1 MLFAIF
7 IAYILLLKYRLK
19 TIMLGLRNFKSI
31 TICNSSYVL
40 QECTLFNVIW
50 TCVIHA
56 MLVSYC
62 NCKQVGNDHLG
73 VPGNQPEV
81 TIGGEL
87 IRDLVESGNWVM
99 VNAMEE
105 KVEGGPFTRQDPA
118 SGRQS
123 CLDLWL
129 CTNGLVPHV
138 KSLVIDCER
147 KMTVARPVWRR
158 GRRQLTHYTMILTLK
173 NLPTIRQ
180 AERGWM

>member
-1 MLFAIF
+1 
-7 IAYILLLKYRLK
+7 
-19 TIMLGLRNFKSI
+19 
-31 TICNSSYVL
+31 
-40 QECTLFNVIW
+40 
-50 TCVIHA
+50 

-73 VPGNQPEV
+73 VPGNHPEV

-180 AERGWM
+180 AERGWMELDKEKRLGKVQAADGGQKPKNLWWSNQKSRKCH